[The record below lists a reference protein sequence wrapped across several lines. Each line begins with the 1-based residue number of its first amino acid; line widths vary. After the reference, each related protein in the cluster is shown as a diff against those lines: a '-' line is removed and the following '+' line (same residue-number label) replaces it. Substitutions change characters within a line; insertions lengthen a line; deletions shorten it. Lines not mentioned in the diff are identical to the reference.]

1 MNLRAAAILC
11 TLTLPTLL
19 TGCGGAKLVRNPPP
33 PPAMQAL
40 AVAADDRLAA
50 SLDFV
55 IVRNGPGAWAKNGD
69 WDEYLLR
76 VRAVGATSV
85 QVLGVEVVDSLGR
98 ALPPAAGR
106 KALVKASREQVR
118 RYRDSGLKVRAG
130 LGGAA
135 IAATGIGA
143 GLGAGGIVASGGG
156 MLGGVAGA
164 ATFFAIAPA
173 FGVAGIVRAVNNS
186 KVDKEIRRRQTALPQ
201 TARTDR
207 EQPLDLFFPLAPSPS
222 AVRVTYSD
230 GSGEHVLEIDTR
242 AALSGLHLR
251 ERSATAP

>member
-1 MNLRAAAILC
+1 MNLRTVAIVC
-11 TLTLPTLL
+11 TLGLLTLL
-19 TGCGGAKLVRNPPP
+19 AGCGGAKLVRNPQAPP
-33 PPAMQAL
+33 SAQAL
-40 AVAADDRLAA
+40 AVAADERLAA

-76 VRAVGATSV
+76 VRAVGPAPV
-85 QVLGVEVVDSLGR
+85 QVLRVEVVDSLGR
-98 ALPPAAGR
+98 ALSPASGR

-118 RYRDSGLKVRAG
+118 RSRDSGLKVRAG

-186 KVDKEIRRRQTALPQ
+186 KVDKEIRRRQSALPQ
-201 TARTDR
+201 TITADR
-207 EQPLDLFFPLAPSPS
+207 EHPLDLFFPLAPSPS
-222 AVRVTYSD
+222 AVRITYSD
-230 GSGEHVLEIDTR
+230 GSGEHRLEIDAR

-251 ERSATAP
+251 ERATAAP

>member
-1 MNLRAAAILC
+1 MNLRTVAIVC
-11 TLTLPTLL
+11 TLGLLTLL
-19 TGCGGAKLVRNPPP
+19 AGCGGAKLVRNPQAPP
-33 PPAMQAL
+33 SAQAL
-40 AVAADDRLAA
+40 AVAADERLAA

-76 VRAVGATSV
+76 VRAVGPAPV
-85 QVLGVEVVDSLGR
+85 QVLRVEVVDSLGR
-98 ALPPAAGR
+98 ALSPASGR

-135 IAATGIGA
+135 IAAT
-143 GLGAGGIVASGGG
+143 GGG

-186 KVDKEIRRRQTALPQ
+186 KVDKEIRRRQSALPQ
-201 TARTDR
+201 TITADR
-207 EQPLDLFFPLAPSPS
+207 EHPLDLFFPLAPSPS
-222 AVRVTYSD
+222 AVRITYSD
-230 GSGEHVLEIDTR
+230 GSGEHRLEIDAR

-251 ERSATAP
+251 ERATAAP